1 MLDNITLD
9 DRNIKG
15 MRCLLIEEMS
25 FCIGDMMK
33 RPIFQRAR
41 LIAGKN
47 GWYRE
52 VRWVHILEIIN
63 AAPYVSKNDL
73 ILTTGLW
80 LKRSL
85 QSGLDFMR
93 QIIDHETAGLCI
105 EFGTT
110 IDEIPDEIIKLCDD
124 HDFPLI
130 LFRQP
135 VRFEAITQDIHSFLI
150 NRHFGVM
157 KQLEEFSRRQQQL
170 ILQSTDIPAI
180 LDLLRDYAEG
190 QIIYLSTI
198 KSNKFYPELPRAEA
212 EKLNRFCHDKLKN
225 FEQIEEITVWKMD
238 DSSFLMIQP
247 VICFGQIFSYIG
259 VILHQPH
266 PSEYVKL
273 LVDYTSKAVATVL
286 LRTQFLEEKILRN
299 QNLLI
304 QDILSQQIDS
314 EEQAQMR
321 MGLPSP
327 DENRYLFIGG
337 IVELAHN
344 VLEVGPERMETMN
357 QDISVLIRTQLS
369 RFQVHHLMMMKN
381 NQIYLL
387 CAKEMLNAD
396 SEHHLRDSIVQVIAA
411 IRKFTGQA
419 LNAVSFHV
427 GFGRVRSR
435 LLETWKSF
443 KEAYQVIEI
452 AQSVPSMEKCCF
464 YDRAGVF
471 QLLQV
476 VPKPQLQFFVSDQI
490 GELIEHDRKHHL
502 NLIRTLAEYFRCMGS
517 KGETAGK
524 LFIHRQT
531 LYNRLEKIS
540 DILGQDFFEPE
551 RRYCIEMA
559 LLGFELL
566 GNKIE

>member
-1 MLDNITLD
+1 MSVNITSD
-9 DRNIKG
+9 GRKNKG
-15 MRCLLIEEMS
+15 KRYLLAEEMS
-25 FCIGDMMK
+25 FCIRDMMK

-52 VRWVHILEIIN
+52 VRWVHILEITN
-63 AAPYVSKNDL
+63 AAPYVSRNDL

-80 LKRSL
+80 LKRSVK
-85 QSGLDFMR
+85 SGLDFMR

-110 IDEIPDEIIKLCDD
+110 VDEIPEEIIRLCND

-150 NRHFGVM
+150 NRHFGLM
-157 KQLEEFSRRQQQL
+157 KKLEEFSQKQQQL

-180 LDLLRDYAEG
+180 LELLQRYAEG
-190 QIIYLSTI
+190 QIIYLSAI
-198 KSNKFYPELPRAEA
+198 KSNKFYPELPREEV
-212 EKLNRFCHDKLKN
+212 EKINRFCHDKLKN
-225 FEQIEEITVWKMD
+225 FDQIEEITVWKMD
-238 DSSFLMIQP
+238 DTDFLLIQP
-247 VICFGQIFSYIG
+247 VICFGQVFSYIG
-259 VILHQPH
+259 MILHRPH
-266 PSEYVKL
+266 PTEYIKL
-273 LVDYTSKAVATVL
+273 LLDYTSKAVATIL

-299 QNLLI
+299 QNALI

-337 IVELAHN
+337 IIELAHN

-357 QDISVLIRTQLS
+357 QDISVLIRTLLS
-369 RFQVHHLMMMKN
+369 RFQVHYLMMMKN

-387 CAKEMLNAD
+387 CAKEAMNAD
-396 SEHHLRDSIVQVIAA
+396 SEQRLRESILQLITA
-411 IRKFTGQA
+411 IRKFTSQA
-419 LNAVSFHV
+419 LNGLNFHV
-427 GFGRVRSR
+427 GFGRTRSQ

-452 AQSVPSMEKCCF
+452 AQAVPAMRDCCF
-464 YDRAGVF
+464 YDKTGIY
-471 QLLQV
+471 QLLQA
-476 VPKPQLQFFVSDQI
+476 VPQPLLQSFVHDQI
-490 GELIEHDRKHHL
+490 GRLIDHDRTHHL
-502 NLIRTLAEYFRCMGS
+502 NLIRTLTEYFRCMGS
-517 KGETAGK
+517 KGETAK
-524 LFIHRQT
+524 RLYIHRQT

-540 DILGQDFFEPE
+540 DILGENFFEPQ

-566 GNKIE
+566 GQK